1 MLQRMQTLWF
11 LLAAICAFLS
21 IRLSFYGGN
30 LEVPNQAATYQYLN
44 AAFNI
49 WILIITTGLIC
60 VSVVDIFLYKR
71 RKLQS
76 RIAIV
81 ALLFSLLNIYLYY
94 RQTLKFT
101 NGNYSL
107 TSVLTFLIPVF
118 LFLAIRGIF
127 RDEKLVKSLNR
138 LR

>member
-1 MLQRMQTLWF
+1 MLQRMQTLWLF
-11 LLAAICAFLS
+11 FAAACAFLS
-21 IRLSFYGGN
+21 IRLSFFGGN
-30 LEVPNQAATYQYLN
+30 LEVPGQPATYQYLN

-49 WILIITTGLIC
+49 WILIITIGIICISLI
-60 VSVVDIFLYKR
+60 DIFLYKK

-76 RIAIV
+76 RLAIL
-81 ALLFSLLNIYLYY
+81 AILLSLLNIYLYY
-94 RQTLKFT
+94 KQTLKFT

-107 TSVLTFLIPVF
+107 TSILTFLIPVF
-118 LFLAIRGIF
+118 LFLAVRGIS